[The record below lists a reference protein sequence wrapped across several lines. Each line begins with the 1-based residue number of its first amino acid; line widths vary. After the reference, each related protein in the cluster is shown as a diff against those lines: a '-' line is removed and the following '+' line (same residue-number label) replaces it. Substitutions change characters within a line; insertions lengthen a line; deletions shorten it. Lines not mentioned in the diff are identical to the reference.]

1 MDKSATTIISSCTV
15 KSGETTALST
25 NPVDC
30 SRATQLIFTV
40 NATYHASSTEGLV
53 LYLYTSTDNSTYTDK
68 WWDKWN
74 IPNCRQVAFT
84 GGDYEFMP
92 EETVTSQASGT
103 ATVVGLT
110 LSSGDWA
117 DGDAAGN
124 LYLEDISGTFT
135 DTQTLTGGTSGC
147 VATQSGSIVAHAIT
161 RDYFPT
167 SPTPLYIKCR
177 LHNKDT
183 NQDATLCSVVYTKQT
198 I

>member
-25 NPVDC
+25 NPVDL
-30 SRATQLIFTV
+30 SRSTQLIFTV
-40 NATYHASSTEGLV
+40 NGTIAATATEGLA
-53 LYLYTSTDNSTYTDK
+53 LYLFSSTDDTTYDDK
-68 WWDKWN
+68 WWDKWD

-84 GGDYEFMP
+84 SGDYEFMP

-103 ATVVGLT
+103 ATVVGWT
-110 LSSGDWA
+110 LSSGAWA

-135 DTQTLTGGTSGC
+135 DTQTLTGSTSGC
-147 VATQSGSIVAHAIT
+147 SAVQNGTIAAHAIT
-161 RDYFPT
+161 RTYFST

-183 NQDATLCSVVYTKQT
+183 SQDATLCSVIYVKQS